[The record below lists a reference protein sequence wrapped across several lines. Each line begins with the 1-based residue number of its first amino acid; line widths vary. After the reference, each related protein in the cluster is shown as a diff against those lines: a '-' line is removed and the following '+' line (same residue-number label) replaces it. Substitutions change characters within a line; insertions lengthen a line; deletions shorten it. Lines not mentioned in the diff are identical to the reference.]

1 MRRGISLLEVL
12 ISIFILA
19 IGLLGVAALL
29 PVGAHEVG
37 EANAVDRSAAL
48 ARASLHD
55 IKVRSLAHPFL
66 PSIRTGEAAVPM
78 WDFAGTAPQFLWI
91 DPLYAGKK
99 GIAGLHGGFPHAG
112 APALTI
118 PRADIRTAP
127 ITNAP
132 WMRVTPVA
140 ELIFRGT
147 DDLILL
153 DRTKAPQPEGQFS
166 WAFMLSYSRADEAL
180 PLCLRSR
187 VGVSV
192 VVFHRR
198 QLDGERVVQ
207 VTGFSGT
214 GMSGG
219 DVAITLGS
227 GEDTKLLRKNR
238 WLLLLGP
245 NGGYQGSTVGAAA
258 WYRVVAATEPDGSL
272 DVRATLSG
280 PDWDATVNPTA
291 QVVLLDSVRA
301 VHTETMNL
309 NQDILRTT
317 QDHP

>member
-12 ISIFILA
+12 ISIFILL

-29 PVGAHEVG
+29 PVGAYEAG
-37 EANAVDRSAAL
+37 EANAVDHSAAL
-48 ARASLHD
+48 ARASLRD

-66 PSIRTGEAAVPM
+66 PSVRTGEAAVLM

-99 GIAGLHGGFPHAG
+99 GIAGLHGSFPYASPSPPL
-112 APALTI
+112 AI

-127 ITNAP
+127 ITDAP

-147 DDLILL
+147 DDVVLI
-153 DRTKAPQPEGQFS
+153 DRTQAIPQFS
-166 WAFMLSYSRADEAL
+166 WAFMLSYSRADELL
-180 PLCLRSR
+180 PLWDRSH
-187 VGVSV
+187 VTVSV
-192 VVFHRR
+192 VVFRRR
-198 QLDGERVVQ
+198 QFIGGERVAQ

-245 NGGYQGSTVGAAA
+245 NGGYQDSTVGVAA

-272 DVRATLSG
+272 DVLATLSG
-280 PDWDATVNPTA
+280 PDWNAGLNPTA
-291 QVVLLDSVRA
+291 QAVLLDSVMA
-301 VHTETMNL
+301 VHTETVNL